1 MPAILN
7 DPIVRLFALPFI
19 ASLLLASL
27 IRWVGS
33 RGRGEQAAGAAV
45 GIVFAWT
52 AAYELGPQIWPPSA
66 DDNNMFYMIACG
78 LLIGIPFDFLRSQ
91 FVGKKETPRV
101 RYSEL
106 AIVLLFGVAAS
117 MWGRGHFDWWTP
129 LLVAAWGIVALR
141 ITVVAA
147 QDAPVAS
154 SMLAASAA
162 GLSAV
167 AWSAGLETNLAF
179 QFAAAAAGYFVLN
192 WLDPRLRFG
201 MTLILTGA
209 GALMLVGLRLSNTT
223 YAVAPSLLILG
234 FVFFADAPVRKLFAT
249 KKANERWLMPVLT
262 AIASLLPIAL
272 AALAAHIGVN
282 YEAG

>member
-7 DPIVRLFALPFI
+7 DPIVRLFALPFV
-19 ASLLLASL
+19 ASLLLAGL

-33 RGRGEQAAGAAV
+33 RGRGEQAAGASV
-45 GIVFAWT
+45 GIVFAWA
-52 AAYELGPQIWPPSA
+52 AAYELGPQLIPPSA

-78 LLIGIPFDFLRSQ
+78 LLIGIPFDFFRGHLQR
-91 FVGKKETPRV
+91 GKDQTLV
-101 RYSEL
+101 RNTEL
-106 AIVLLFGVAAS
+106 VVAVLFGVAAS
-117 MWGRGHFDWWTP
+117 VWGRGHFDWWT
-129 LLVAAWGIVALR
+129 LMLVAAWGIVALR
-141 ITVVAA
+141 ITIVAA
-147 QDAPVAS
+147 DDAPIAS
-154 SMLAASAA
+154 TMLASGAA

-179 QFAAAAAGYFVLN
+179 QFAAAAGGYFVLN

-234 FVFFADAPVRKLFAT
+234 FVFFADAPVRKLFGT
-249 KKANERWLMPVLT
+249 RKLPDRWLMPILT

>member
-1 MPAILN
+1 MSAILN
-7 DPIVRLFALPFI
+7 DPIVRLFAMPFA
-19 ASLLLASL
+19 ASLLLAAL

-33 RGRGEQAAGAAV
+33 QGRGDQAAGASV
-45 GIVFAWT
+45 GIVFAWA

-66 DDNNMFYMIACG
+66 DDNNMFYMIASG
-78 LLIGIPFDFLRSQ
+78 LLIGIPFDLLRRT

-101 RYSEL
+101 RYAEL
-106 AIVLLFGVAAS
+106 AIALLFGIAAS
-117 MWGRGHFDWWTP
+117 IWGRGYFDWWML
-129 LLVAAWGIVALR
+129 LLVAAWGTVALR
-141 ITVVAA
+141 ITFVAA
-147 QDAPVAS
+147 DDAPIAS
-154 SMLAASAA
+154 AMLASAAA

-167 AWSAGLETNLAF
+167 AWAAGLETNLAF

-223 YAVAPSLLILG
+223 YAVAPSLIILG
-234 FVFFADAPVRKLFAT
+234 FVFFADAPVRKLFET
-249 KKANERWLMPVLT
+249 RKPLDRWLLPILT
-262 AIASLLPIAL
+262 AVASLLPIAL

>member
-7 DPIVRLFALPFI
+7 DPIVRLFAIPFV
-19 ASLLLASL
+19 ACLLLAGL

-33 RGRGEQAAGAAV
+33 RGPGEQAAGASV
-45 GIVFAWT
+45 GIVFAWA
-52 AAYELGPQIWPPSA
+52 AAYELGAQLWPPSA
-66 DDNNMFYMIACG
+66 DDNNVFYMIAAG
-78 LLIGIPFDFLRSQ
+78 LLIGIPFDFFRST
-91 FVGKKETPRV
+91 FTGKKETPRI
-101 RYSEL
+101 RNTEL
-106 AIVLLFGVAAS
+106 ALALVFGVAAS
-117 MWGRGHFDWWTP
+117 IWGRGHLDWWTL
-129 LLVAAWGIVALR
+129 LLVAAWGIVAFR
-141 ITVVAA
+141 ITIVAA
-147 QDAPVAS
+147 DDPPVAS
-154 SMLAASAA
+154 AMLASSAA

-179 QFAAAAAGYFVLN
+179 QFAAAAGGYFILN
-192 WLDPRLRFG
+192 WLDPKLRFG

-223 YAVAPSLLILG
+223 FAVAPSLLILG
-234 FVFFADAPVRKLFAT
+234 FVFFADAPVRKLFGT
-249 KKANERWLMPVLT
+249 RRQTDRWLMPILT

>member
-19 ASLLLASL
+19 ASLLLAGL

-33 RGRGEQAAGAAV
+33 QGRGEQAAGASV
-45 GIVFAWT
+45 GVVFAWA
-52 AAYELGPQIWPPSA
+52 AAYELGPQLFPPSA

-78 LLIGIPFDFLRSQ
+78 LLIGIPFDFFRSN
-91 FVGKKETPRV
+91 FVGKKELPRV
-101 RYSEL
+101 RYTEL
-106 AIVLLFGVAAS
+106 AVALLFGIAAS
-117 MWGRGHFDWWTP
+117 VWGRGHFDWWT
-129 LLVAAWGIVALR
+129 LMLVAAWGIVALR
-141 ITVVAA
+141 ITIVA
-147 QDAPVAS
+147 QDDAPVAS
-154 SMLAASAA
+154 SMLASSAA

-179 QFAAAAAGYFVLN
+179 QFAAAAGGYFVLN

-234 FVFFADAPVRKLFAT
+234 FVFFADAPVRKLFGT
-249 KKANERWLMPVLT
+249 NRPSERWLMPILT
-262 AIASLLPIAL
+262 AVASLLPIAL